1 MGNEIQGHCFHGDDF
16 LFTFSVGRFSYDGD
30 FTKKGEE
37 VCHSVRHIVLITKPI
52 KNTPCC
58 GYQLTAH

>member
-16 LFTFSVGRFSYDGD
+16 LFTFSVGRFSYNGD

-37 VCHSVRHIVLITKPI
+37 VFVILYGIS
-52 KNTPCC
+52 
-58 GYQLTAH
+58 Y